1 MKYFIYENQKGNETY
16 YHEWYKGHF
25 DGVSFWTDDS
35 LLISDD
41 IHYMLG
47 LEDIFK
53 MFIPYYDPLGEIEVS
68 ENQWNMIMK
77 KSAEIDG
84 QLYDCLKE
92 ADNWVRVTFKEYDS
106 FTMIGM

>member
-1 MKYFIYENQKGNETY
+1 MKYFIYENQRVDATY

-25 DGVSFWTDDS
+25 DGVSFWKSDS
-35 LLISDD
+35 LLISED
-41 IHYMLG
+41 IHCMLK

-53 MFIPYYDPLGEIEVS
+53 MFIPDYDPIGETEVS

-77 KSAEIDG
+77 KATETGG
-84 QLYDCLKE
+84 QLYECLKE
-92 ADNWVRVTFKEYDS
+92 ADNWITETFKEYDI